1 MIFGE
6 CFTNLDE
13 YHRERWPEVFVAVP
27 REGECVR
34 AESGK
39 ILKVVRVTHY
49 MIEGREKNGWGET
62 ERRSRIRVE
71 LHRTV

>member
-6 CFTNLDE
+6 CYTNLDD
-13 YHRERWPEVFVAVP
+13 YRLERWPEVFVAVP

-34 AESGK
+34 SASGK

-49 MIEGREKNGWGET
+49 MLEGTQANAWNEI
-62 ERRSRIRVE
+62 ERRPRIRVE
-71 LHRTV
+71 LSRTV

>member
-13 YHRERWPEVFVAVP
+13 YRREHWPEVFVAVP
-27 REGECVR
+27 RVGEVVR
-34 AESGK
+34 SQSGK

-49 MIEGREKNGWGET
+49 MIEGKERNAWDEIEK
-62 ERRSRIRVE
+62 RPRIRVE
-71 LHRTV
+71 LSQLI